1 MLHLINTE
9 LTDEP
14 LEIFMPTIADW
25 LADTKEQTITH
36 IATGCRFYAFP
47 VQRDGFHIPF
57 ASKQI
62 ALRFIGMQDQRPTP
76 STDEIMRIGTQG
88 ILWITSYTLESSR
101 PLSSR

>member
-9 LTDEP
+9 LTNEP

-25 LADTKEQTITH
+25 LADTKEQTVTH
-36 IATGCRFYAFP
+36 VATGCRFFAFP
-47 VQRDGFHIPF
+47 VQRDGFYIPF

-62 ALRFIGMQDQRPTP
+62 ALRFIGMQDQRSTP

-88 ILWITSYTLESSR
+88 ILWIISYTLESSR

>member
-1 MLHLINTE
+1 MLHLIKTE

-36 IATGCRFYAFP
+36 VATGCRFYAFP
-47 VQRDGFHIPF
+47 VQHDGFYIPF

-62 ALRFIGMQDQRPTP
+62 ALRFIGMQDQRPHHP
-76 STDEIMRIGTQG
+76 PMK
-88 ILWITSYTLESSR
+88 SR
-101 PLSSR
+101 V